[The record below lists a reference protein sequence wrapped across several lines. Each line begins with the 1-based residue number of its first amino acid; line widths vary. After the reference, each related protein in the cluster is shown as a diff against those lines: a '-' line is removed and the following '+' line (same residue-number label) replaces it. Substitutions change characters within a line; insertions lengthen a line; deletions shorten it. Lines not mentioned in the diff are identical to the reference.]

1 MRILVYGI
9 NYFPELIGIGKFTGE
24 MTAWLARNGHEI
36 RVITAQPSY
45 PEWLVMPGYSA
56 AAYRCNRWE
65 NVTVWRCP
73 VWVPRFPTGLKR
85 ILHYLSIT
93 LSSVPIALCQVFWKP
108 DIVLLVVPPLF
119 FGPVALLVARLS
131 GARSWLH
138 LQDFEVSL
146 AFETGLLR
154 RPVVRKIALWVE
166 QKLLQRFHRVSTIS
180 PRMLAGLHSKGVA
193 KERCVLF
200 PNWVDVEVI
209 RPLNGQNRLRSEW
222 ALPEQVAVALYSGN
236 MAGKQGLDILLEAA
250 RLLKDDE
257 SLRFVLCGEGAARK
271 RLREEYS
278 DLRNVIWAPLQEVTR
293 LNELLN
299 LADIHLL
306 PQLAN
311 VADLV
316 MPSKLTGML
325 ASGRPVI
332 ATADA
337 GSQVAQAVAQCGI
350 VVPPGDATALAAA
363 IRILAADPDRR
374 RRLGSTARDY
384 ALKNFAS
391 SRILP
396 EFESALVSCAKEQ
409 LQPRQT
415 KRP

>member
-9 NYFPELIGIGKFTGE
+9 NYFPEPIGIGKFTGE
-24 MTAWLARNGHEI
+24 MTAWLAKNGHEV
-36 RVITAQPSY
+36 RVVTAQPSY
-45 PEWLVMPGYSA
+45 PEWRVMPGYSA
-56 AAYRCNRWE
+56 AAYQREHRE
-65 NVTVWRCP
+65 NLTVWRCP

-85 ILHYLSIT
+85 ILHYLSLA
-93 LSSVPIALCQVFWKP
+93 LSSAPIALRQVWWKP

-119 FGPVALLVARLS
+119 LAPTALLVARLA

-154 RPVVRKIALWVE
+154 RPMLRKVALWVE

-180 PRMLAGLHSKGVA
+180 SRMLAGLHSKGVA
-193 KERCVLF
+193 EERCVLF
-200 PNWVDVEVI
+200 PNWVDVEII

-222 ALPEQVAVALYSGN
+222 ALREQVTVALYSGN
-236 MAGKQGLDILLEAA
+236 MAGKQGLDVLLDAA
-250 RLLKDDE
+250 KLLKDDE
-257 SLRFVLCGEGAARK
+257 SLCFVLCGGGAARK
-271 RLREEYS
+271 RLQEKNG
-278 DLRNVIWAPLQEVTR
+278 DLRNVIWRPLQEAAR

-299 LADIHLL
+299 VADIHLL

-337 GSQVAQAVAQCGI
+337 GSQVAQVVAQCGI
-350 VVPPGDATALAAA
+350 VVPPGDVNALVTA
-363 IRILAADPDRR
+363 IRVLAADPDRR

-396 EFESALVSCAKEQ
+396 EFEKALVLCAKDQ
-409 LQPRQT
+409 L
-415 KRP
+415 RPGQI